1 MAMKKKN
8 IVAEEVNVELP
19 VKEEEPVVETV
30 TVEDTAE
37 ELSVEDKVEVDVTA
51 PTTSR
56 RTEGNV
62 KIKMRTDHR
71 CTIAMERYDLKKGQ
85 TYVVPENVKKILN
98 EAGLLAPL

>member
-8 IVAEEVNVELP
+8 IVEEVNVELP
-19 VKEEEPVVETV
+19 VKEEIVEET
-30 TVEDTAE
+30 TFGAE
-37 ELSVEDKVEVDVTA
+37 EVSVENKVEVDVNA
-51 PTTSR
+51 HTTSH

-62 KIKMRTDHR
+62 KIKMRTNHR
-71 CTIAMERYDLKKGQ
+71 CTIAMERYDLKAGQ

>member
-8 IVAEEVNVELP
+8 IVEEVNVELP
-19 VKEEEPVVETV
+19 VKEGAVEETAF
-30 TVEDTAE
+30 DAE
-37 ELSVEDKVEVDVTA
+37 EVSVENKVEVDVTA
-51 PTTSR
+51 HTTSH

-71 CTIAMERYDLKKGQ
+71 CTIAMERYDLKAGQ

>member
-8 IVAEEVNVELP
+8 IVAEEVNVEIP
-19 VKEEEPVVETV
+19 VKEDVVEETAF
-30 TVEDTAE
+30 DAE
-37 ELSVEDKVEVDVTA
+37 EVSVENKVEVDVTA
-51 PTTSR
+51 HTTSH

-71 CTIAMERYDLKKGQ
+71 CTIAMERYDLKAGQ

>member
-8 IVAEEVNVELP
+8 IVEEVNVELP
-19 VKEEEPVVETV
+19 VKEDIVEET
-30 TVEDTAE
+30 TLGAE
-37 ELSVEDKVEVDVTA
+37 EVSVENKVEVDVNA
-51 PTTSR
+51 HTTSH

-62 KIKMRTDHR
+62 KIKMRTNHR
-71 CTIAMERYDLKKGQ
+71 CTIAMERYDLKAGQ